1 MPQHSLPERF
11 RTDTERLTAAPPTP
25 DARLGLA
32 VSGGPDSLALLA
44 LAAEVYHGAIA
55 AITVDHGLRPE
66 ASDEAEHVAAI
77 CAQLDVPHSIRTPPQ
92 PITGNLQSAA
102 RAARYALLE
111 EWAMREHLRWI
122 ATAHHADDQLETV
135 LMRLM
140 RGSGI
145 DGLSA
150 IRPVNGKIIRPL
162 LRFRKA
168 ELVAHIESRR
178 LEAIAD
184 PSNVDDAFD
193 RVRLRKT
200 LSGFPD
206 FDPERLERSIR
217 AAREAGDAL
226 QWASAQEAENHI
238 EPAGDGV
245 ILTRTDY
252 PAELLRRLVIA
263 CLDAVDPGHAA
274 RGPALDRL
282 IETLSQG
289 QKGMIG
295 KILCTAESSDNW
307 RFSKAPPRKTG

>member
-11 RTDTERLTAAPPTP
+11 RFETERLTAAPPTEK
-25 DARLGLA
+25 ARMGLA

-44 LAAEVYHGAIA
+44 LAAETYPGAIA

-66 ASDEAEHVAAI
+66 AGDEAQHVGAI
-77 CAQLDVPHSIRTPPQ
+77 CAEMDVPHTIRTPPQ

-111 EWAMREHLRWI
+111 DWSAHEKLRWI

-135 LMRLM
+135 LMRIM

-168 ELVAHIESRR
+168 DLVAHVASRG
-178 LEAIAD
+178 LEAVAD
-184 PSNVDDAFD
+184 PSNLDDAFD
-193 RVRLRKT
+193 RARLRKA
-200 LSGFPD
+200 LRGFPD
-206 FDPERLERSIR
+206 IDPERLERSIR

-226 QWASAQEAENHI
+226 RWASAREADTHI
-238 EPAGDGV
+238 EQFGDGV

-263 CLDAVDPGHAA
+263 CLAAVDPGHAA

-282 IETLSQG
+282 IETLSRG
-289 QKGMIG
+289 EKGMIG
-295 KILCTAESSDNW
+295 KILCVPESSDNW